1 MEPRVQT
8 THLTDEELFG
18 LAVPPAG
25 EPEALPAH
33 LLQCAEC
40 GRAFQEWKAAV
51 RELGREDVEPVTS
64 RSPEQWRTAENRTLE
79 ALRRAGGRRRAHVL
93 PWAIG
98 LAASVLLAVLLL
110 PGRQASKPAPT
121 TPTAETTSGRT
132 ELSPQDAAD
141 DLLLRQVAHLS
152 RGEDASDW
160 NGLAPDPTVPD
171 KGSS

>member
-1 MEPRVQT
+1 MEPTLRT
-8 THLTDEELFG
+8 GHLTDEELFG

-33 LLQCAEC
+33 LLKCPEC

-64 RSPEQWRTAENRTLE
+64 RSPEQWHAAENRTIE
-79 ALRRAGGRRRAHVL
+79 ALRRLGGRRRFRSL

-110 PGRQASKPAPT
+110 PGTEPSRPAPAS
-121 TPTAETTSGRT
+121 TAVRGSDRA
-132 ELSPQDAAD
+132 ELSAEDAAD
-141 DLLLRQVAHLS
+141 DLLLRQVASLS
-152 RGEDASDW
+152 RGEDAADW
-160 NGLAPDPTVPD
+160 NVLAPDPAEPSR
-171 KGSS
+171 GRS

>member
-1 MEPRVQT
+1 MEPSVRT
-8 THLTDEELFG
+8 GHLTDEELFG

-33 LLQCAEC
+33 LLKCPEC

-51 RELGREDVEPVTS
+51 RELGDEEVEAVTS
-64 RSPEQWRTAENRTLE
+64 RSSEQWRAAENRTLE
-79 ALRRAGGRRRAHVL
+79 ALRRAVGRRRFRAL

-110 PGRQASKPAPT
+110 PGRQASRPAPA
-121 TPTAETTSGRT
+121 PGVPGSDRA
-132 ELSPQDAAD
+132 ELSAADAAD

-152 RGEDASDW
+152 RGEDAADW
-160 NGLAPDPTVPD
+160 NVLAPDPSEPT
-171 KGSS
+171 KGRS